1 MTYLERSFR
10 HIGVAGLAGA
20 TLFLAGC
27 LSDKPLPPPTPPP
40 TTMDT
45 NVNQFPLQ
53 IGDTVEVDLT
63 GTRDTILPT
72 ITPLNGAGTISLP
85 SLETN
90 ILAVGKTPHELETTI
105 HDLYVPNVYPHIS
118 VTVTPGPR
126 FFYVGG
132 QINMTGTG
140 KQLYTGKVTVLG
152 AISAAGGFNDFAAKT
167 KVQVTRQ
174 NGTISIVNCKKA
186 LKHPELDLEIFP
198 GDKIEVPKQSFLDAL
213 FGR

>member
-10 HIGVAGLAGA
+10 HVGLAGLAAA
-20 TLFLAGC
+20 TLCLAGC
-27 LSDKPLPPPTPPP
+27 LSDKPLPPPPRPP

-72 ITPLNGAGTISLP
+72 TTVLSGAGTISLP

-90 ILAVGKTPHELETTI
+90 IPAVGKTPHELETII
-105 HDLYVPNVYPHIS
+105 HDLYVPNVYPHIG
-118 VTVTPGPR
+118 VTVTPLQR
-126 FFYVGG
+126 YFYVGG

-140 KQLYTGKVTVLG
+140 KQPYTGKVTVLG

-167 KVQVTRQ
+167 KVQVTRE
-174 NGTISIVNCKKA
+174 NGTIFIVNCKKA

-198 GDKIEVPKQSFLDAL
+198 GDKIEVPKQSFWDAL